1 MKTKATKPVKVSK
14 PKPQVPSTPIMK
26 KGGKMKGC

>member
-14 PKPQVPSTPIMK
+14 PKPSTTPIMK
-26 KGGKMKGC
+26 NGGKMKGC